1 MSAFTLIYT
10 RAAEVYPDDNVNIP
24 FPNAVKSGTVSSVGA
39 FLLIDNT
46 VDFVALGIKVGDTV
60 FNAST
65 KLYALV
71 SGVTPTQLNISLDI
85 FLTTDDYVIYQ
96 GVNNGCYIYIPTNV
110 ALVPGQ
116 ILQVETIGGDNVY
129 IFEPPAGVF
138 PLQVK
143 KVLTSTTFHGGEL
156 LAMW

>member
-1 MSAFTLIYT
+1 MSAFTLVYT
-10 RAAEVYPDDNVNIP
+10 RAAQVYPNDNVNIP
-24 FPNAVKSGTVSSVGA
+24 FPNPVQDGTATSVGA
-39 FLLIDNT
+39 YLLIDST
-46 VDFVALGIKVGDTV
+46 VDFVALGIKNGDTV

-65 KLYALV
+65 QLYAIV
-71 SGVTPTQLNISLDI
+71 AAVTPTELTLSLDI

-96 GVNNGCYIYIPTNV
+96 GVNNGCYIYIPTS
-110 ALVPGQ
+110 LPGE

-129 IFEPPAGVF
+129 IFDPPAGVL

-143 KVLTSTTFHGGEL
+143 KVLTSTTYTGGRI

>member
-1 MSAFTLIYT
+1 MSTFTLVYT
-10 RAAEVYPDDNVNIP
+10 RVAEVYPSNDVNIP
-24 FPNAVKSGTVSSVGA
+24 FPNAVKAGSTSDVGA
-39 FLLIDNT
+39 YLLIDDT
-46 VDFVALGIKVGDTV
+46 VDFVAIGIKVGDTV

-65 KLYALV
+65 QLYALV
-71 SGVTPTQLNISLDI
+71 TAVATNELTLSLDI

-96 GVNNGCYIYIPTNV
+96 GVNNGCYIYIPTSD
-110 ALVPGQ
+110 PGE

-129 IFEPPAGVF
+129 IFDPPAGVF

-143 KVLTSTTFHGGEL
+143 KVLTSTTYIGGRL

>member
-1 MSAFTLIYT
+1 MSTFTLVYT
-10 RAAEVYPDDNVNIP
+10 RVAEVYPSDDVNIP
-24 FPNAVKSGTVSSVGA
+24 FPNVVKAGSASDVGA
-39 FLLIDNT
+39 YLLIDDT
-46 VDFVALGIKVGDTV
+46 VDFVAIGIKVGDTV

-65 KLYALV
+65 QLYALV
-71 SGVTPTQLNISLDI
+71 TAVATNELTLSLDI

-96 GVNNGCYIYIPTNV
+96 GVNNGCYIYIPTTET
-110 ALVPGQ
+110 GQ

-129 IFEPPAGVF
+129 IFDPPAGVF

-143 KVLTSTTFHGGEL
+143 KVLTSTTYTGSRL